1 MALIYKPNVLY
12 MSPKNEG
19 VDITNGVDFSFMFK
33 GYKLAAATGQLYVNN
48 SSGEWSTVGSVFNF
62 GIPNNTY
69 YYNNDIITYHYPYGS
84 NLSDNVNGLMGWGVT
99 VYSPQSSQQ
108 AQANDVMY
116 PSLNGFESGD
126 RVRTYVGA
134 SPANYTF
141 IKNYNFKLSLGSV
154 NPSGTDAEGTDITNT
169 FTVTQSNYL
178 NLTSGDKIQAYTDSA
193 PYFSNTAYYVY
204 KVNEGATDPVA
215 YYIKVFTTEEAAQ
228 SGSGTVVTSA
238 VANKTFYVEPET
250 DTTNIFYVG
259 TFGGNAI
266 KLYTTKEAA
275 LQGVSE
281 AVVPLTENTTYT
293 IQAFENSPVVP
304 FTPLVVN
311 TPVFSLDD
319 IYGTNRG
326 VTLTVT
332 GDLSVYSYSTTNT
345 LYKGQQLT
353 CINVYNSVTTTYVYY
368 INVYN
373 GNTLSLY
380 TNRSAAIG
388 DNRNYITTLPAN
400 GTNTV
405 YLSEILTTT
414 KEFNVSW
421 TDNNNVPLIVS
432 WQASLYDVDV
442 DDNNNVTKEV
452 LIEQSDVKYT
462 ANTVYEFSHLLLSFL
477 SNTTGEYDN
486 SLGRYKVVFN
496 LTDTN
501 GYEYTASL
509 VFDVGYQ
516 VVDTAYKPNV
526 NVNNCTSAVEV
537 DWHNAISVTGETT
550 GTVDHAGALPYKGA
564 KINKN
569 STITYNVDIP
579 PESFPT
585 FLFCPCSGFDGTIMT
600 LNGETQSAVLSYDS
614 STHEFNFAVTNELS
628 HATTTV
634 IVDTDVDEISSAKL
648 YLIGYADGKV
658 YIREYGG
665 AGYWH

>member
-33 GYKLAAATGQLYVNN
+33 GYKMAGAKGQLYVND
-48 SSGEWSTVGSVFNF
+48 SSGEWSTVGGEFDFTMSS
-62 GIPNNTY
+62 TY
-69 YYNNDIITYHYPYGS
+69 CYNNDIVTYHYAYNS
-84 NLSDNVNGLMGWGVT
+84 NLSNNVNGLMGWGVT
-99 VYSPQSSQQ
+99 VYGPRSSQQ
-108 AQANDVMY
+108 AQASNIMY
-116 PSLNGFESGD
+116 PVLNGFEAGDKVKTYTGSG
-126 RVRTYVGA
+126 GGM
-134 SPANYTF
+134 SPYNYTF
-141 IKNYNFKLSLGSV
+141 ISDYNFKLALGNYNV
-154 NPSGTDAEGTDITNT
+154 SGTDADGVNIADT
-169 FTVTQSNYL
+169 FTITQSNYL
-178 NLTSGDKIQAYTDSA
+178 NLTSGDAIQESVGGTK
-193 PYFSNTAYYVY
+193 YYVY
-204 KVNEGATDPVA
+204 KVNEGASDPVA
-215 YYIKVFTTEEAAQ
+215 YYIKVFTTKSAAQ

-250 DTTNIFYVG
+250 TTTNIFYVG

-281 AVVPLTENTTYT
+281 AVVPLTQNTTYT
-293 IQAFENSPVVP
+293 IQVFENSPVVP

-311 TPVFSLDD
+311 TPTFSLDD

-353 CINVYNSVTTTYVYY
+353 CINVYNDVTTTYVYY

-388 DNRNYITTLPAN
+388 DNRNYITTLPAS

-550 GTVDHAGALPYKGA
+550 GTVDHAGAFPYKGA

-634 IVDTDVDEISSAKL
+634 IVDTDVTEIFYDKL